1 MIESSN
7 AIFFQ
12 VRKARNDIMHT
23 SNMKLSAS
31 EFNVH
36 TKAMIDLL
44 TDPSIKKIKSAQ
56 LAVTEIKK
64 VSIHIAY
71 KEAHLFTSLNL
82 FYIICV
88 CLCYTDW
95 SFPCILV
102 ITC

>member
-1 MIESSN
+1 MIESSD

-44 TDPSIKKIKSAQ
+44 TDPSIKKFKSAQ
-56 LAVTEIKK
+56 LAVTDIQK

-71 KEAHLFTSLNL
+71 KEAHLLHVFLLFVFVFAILIGLFLVSL
-82 FYIICV
+82 
-88 CLCYTDW
+88 
-95 SFPCILV
+95 
-102 ITC
+102 

>member
-1 MIESSN
+1 MIESSD

-44 TDPSIKKIKSAQ
+44 TDPSIKKFKSAQ
-56 LAVTEIKK
+56 LAVTEIQK

-71 KEAHLFTSLNL
+71 KEAHLFTSL
-82 FYIICV
+82 FYINCV

>member
-1 MIESSN
+1 MIESSD

-12 VRKARNDIMHT
+12 VLFAGNRIMHT
-23 SNMKLSAS
+23 LNMKLSAS

-44 TDPSIKKIKSAQ
+44 TDPSIKKFKSAQ
-56 LAVTEIKK
+56 LAVTEIQK

-71 KEAHLFTSLNL
+71 KEAHLFTSL

-88 CLCYTDW
+88 CLFYTDW

>member
-1 MIESSN
+1 MIESSG

-12 VRKARNDIMHT
+12 VRNARNDVMHT

-31 EFNVH
+31 EYNMH
-36 TKAMIDLL
+36 TQAMIDLL
-44 TDPSIKKIKSAQ
+44 NDPSMKKFQSAQ
-56 LAVTEIKK
+56 LALTEILK

-71 KEAHLFTSLNL
+71 KEAHLFTC
-82 FYIICV
+82 FFVICV

-95 SFPCILV
+95 SVPCIPV